1 MSSERPELHD
11 TLLRI
16 ALRESKNCVPSP
28 TAFSVGAVIF
38 LPRSLVTTKSD
49 TSNHLDE
56 LHTLLEPF
64 FPTLIG
70 AAAAIDED
78 AGQEDPGVEVQG
90 LILSSSYSRALEG
103 NTHAEANALTL
114 LERKISGLPLQVQ
127 QSVLALT
134 GAQPANQEALP
145 AAVYQ
150 AILSRS
156 WMYATMEPCSRR
168 TSGLRSCTDAILASS
183 LKRVYIGVQEP
194 PDYVQCEGIHL
205 LKAGGVEV
213 LHVPGFEEEC
223 LKAARRGLE

>member
-1 MSSERPELHD
+1 MYSERQELHD
-11 TLLRI
+11 TLLRL
-16 ALRESKNCVPSP
+16 ALGESKKCVPSP

-38 LPRSLVTTKSD
+38 LPRSTVTSKTD
-49 TSNHLDE
+49 TNHLDE

-70 AAAAIDED
+70 AAAGTDED
-78 AGQEDPGVEVQG
+78 EGQEDPGVEVQG

-114 LERKISGLPLQVQ
+114 LERKIPGLPLQVQ

-134 GAQPANQEALP
+134 GTRSSEQEALP
-145 AAVYQ
+145 GAVYQ

-168 TSGLRSCTDAILASS
+168 TSGLRSCTEAILASS
-183 LKRVYIGVQEP
+183 LKRVYIVSISNPYGTRKTFP
-194 PDYVQCEGIHL
+194 
-205 LKAGGVEV
+205 
-213 LHVPGFEEEC
+213 
-223 LKAARRGLE
+223 AAI